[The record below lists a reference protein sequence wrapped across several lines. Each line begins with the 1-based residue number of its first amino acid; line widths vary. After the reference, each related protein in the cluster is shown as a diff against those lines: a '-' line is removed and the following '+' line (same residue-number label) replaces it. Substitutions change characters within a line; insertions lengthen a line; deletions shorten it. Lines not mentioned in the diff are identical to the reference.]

1 MDAKFNFCLRFD
13 DLIFL
18 VVSWLEANK
27 VEKVSKILLQD
38 DLSNEVIPKAFNK
51 SRSCDSVKENNNRV
65 IML

>member
-51 SRSCDSVKENNNRV
+51 SRSGDSVKENNNRV